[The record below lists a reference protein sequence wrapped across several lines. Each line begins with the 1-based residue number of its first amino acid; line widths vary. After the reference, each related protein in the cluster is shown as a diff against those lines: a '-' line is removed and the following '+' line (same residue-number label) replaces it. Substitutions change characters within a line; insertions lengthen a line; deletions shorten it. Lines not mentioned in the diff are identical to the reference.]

1 VVAERG
7 RAEGIGRAAQYTW
20 RRLALG
26 VLVGLLGAGCGA
38 RKVYHEVRAGETLYR
53 IGVAYHVP
61 YEAIA
66 RANHIADPAR
76 IHVGE
81 KLLIPGAAAPARVK
95 TAPHLERAAPLAA
108 AASAPAPRDA
118 PQLEWP
124 VPLGTLSSK
133 FGPRSGSPH
142 DGIDIA
148 APEGSEVHAA
158 ADGEV
163 VYSSTLPG
171 YGNVI
176 IVRHSAGY
184 ATVYAHN
191 QKHYVGDGQR
201 VRRGQKIAAVGRSG
215 RTTGPNL
222 HFELRKDNIAR
233 DPLQYLPGS
242 LRADLDGLA
251 AGGR

>member
-1 VVAERG
+1 ML
-7 RAEGIGRAAQYTW
+7 
-20 RRLALG
+20 LAG
-26 VLVGLLGAGCGA
+26 AAGCGA
-38 RKVYHEVRAGETLYR
+38 KKVYHEVRPGETLYR

-61 YEAIA
+61 YESIA

-81 KLLIPGAAAPARVK
+81 RLLIPGASGPKRTKAVAHAEPVAHAKIDPAVRR
-95 TAPHLERAAPLAA
+95 TGRDRP
-108 AASAPAPRDA
+108 SAPVLKDA
-118 PQLEWP
+118 PPLEWP
-124 VPLGTLSSK
+124 VPLGTLSSR
-133 FGPRSGSPH
+133 FGPRSGSAH

-148 APEGSEVHAA
+148 APEGSEICAA

-163 VYSSTLPG
+163 VYSATLPG

-176 IVRHSAGY
+176 IVRHSGGY

-201 VRRGQKIAAVGRSG
+201 VRRGQRIAAVGRSG

-251 AGGR
+251 ADGR

>member
-1 VVAERG
+1 MRG
-7 RAEGIGRAAQYTW
+7 RKASKQRARIALLIL
-20 RRLALG
+20 LAAA
-26 VLVGLLGAGCGA
+26 AGCGA
-38 RKVYHEVRAGETLYR
+38 KKVYHEVRPGETLYR

-61 YEAIA
+61 YESIA
-66 RANHIADPAR
+66 RANHIQDPAR

-81 KLLIPGAAAPARVK
+81 RLLIPGAKELRHTKPVQHAAIDPAVRRVGRVS
-95 TAPHLERAAPLAA
+95 P
-108 AASAPAPRDA
+108 SAPVLKDA
-118 PQLEWP
+118 PPLEWP
-124 VPLGTLSSK
+124 VPLGRLSSH
-133 FGPRSGSPH
+133 FGPRSGSVH

-148 APEGSEVHAA
+148 APEGSEVCAA

-163 VYSSTLPG
+163 VYSATLPG

-176 IVRHSAGY
+176 IVRHSGGY

-191 QKHYVGDGQR
+191 QKHYVGDGDR
-201 VRRGQKIAAVGRSG
+201 VRRGQRIAAVGRSG

-222 HFELRKDNIAR
+222 HFELRKDNVAR

-251 AGGR
+251 ADGR